1 MNPASLISCLEKL
14 DLILTCWSSFV
25 DVLLD
30 KALICICK
38 VELQDVRTSGFRP
51 KALKRKSVKTTFD
64 QFDKLTLLTLKK
76 HILLGFNV
84 YWQFLPNLT
93 NSMLS
98 NLTNNKI
105 NHTFRLTISQL
116 NNKRN
121 VNRKQ

>member
-1 MNPASLISCLEKL
+1 MNSASLISCLEKL

-51 KALKRKSVKTTFD
+51 KALKRKSVKPTFD
-64 QFDKLTLLTLKK
+64 QYDKLTLLTLKK

-84 YWQFLPNLT
+84 NW
-93 NSMLS
+93 
-98 NLTNNKI
+98 
-105 NHTFRLTISQL
+105 
-116 NNKRN
+116 
-121 VNRKQ
+121 